1 MESSSQKNKS
11 LLIYLAAIAVYFIIS
26 VIVYYLDYTAQWVSG
41 EYSDA
46 QYYAFTAFE
55 YWGPAAW
62 GIVVTVLFVLVLKT
76 FGMGSQPGKVW
87 LFLAIGFVL
96 WNIGDLYNTFYYIIN
111 QSWDIPEPNPAR
123 IAYMLGYVFL
133 IIGISLQIKNTQVS
147 FDKKTLAITISII
160 AVALV
165 VLLVLVTIPSITR
178 SVDESLT
185 DIGKGMAIGYAVLDF
200 IVIFLA
206 LLIVSVFRGGEFGKS
221 WMIIAFGF
229 LVFASYDNLVY
240 LIENINPDTYY
251 YTTDFIYYLGYWI
264 IGLGALQLRNS
275 LK

>member
-1 MESSSQKNKS
+1 MENRTSKNKNV
-11 LLIYLAAIAVYFIIS
+11 LIYLAVVGVYLAISII
-26 VIVYYLDYTAQWVSG
+26 IYYLDYTAQWVTG
-41 EYSDA
+41 EYTDE

-55 YWGPAAW
+55 YWGPAIW
-62 GIVVTVLFVLVLKT
+62 GIFVTILFVLVLKS

-87 LFLAIGFVL
+87 LFLVIGFVL
-96 WNIGDLYNTFYYIIN
+96 WNIGDWYNTIYYIIN
-111 QSWDIPEPNPAR
+111 QTWEIPEPNPAR

-133 IIGISLQIKNTQVS
+133 ILGISLQIKNTQVS
-147 FDKKTLAITISII
+147 FDKKTMLIVISII
-160 AVALV
+160 LVALV
-165 VLLVLVTIPSITR
+165 LLLVLVTIPSITK

-185 DIGKGMAIGYAVLDF
+185 EIGKGMAIGYAILDF

-206 LLIVSVFRGGEFGKS
+206 LLIVSIFRGGEFGKS
-221 WMIIAFGF
+221 WLIIALGF

-240 LIENINPDTYY
+240 LIENLNPDIYY

-264 IGLGALQLRNS
+264 IGFGALQLRNS